1 MLEGVD
7 LGLVEGVRAGFP
19 CVAARVMTNC
29 DRGAIVA
36 KLDKLHDC
44 EYQGAGTRH
53 LITRLRVTGVVDLC
67 TAAKLSMS
75 FPFSCMKPDGTGE
88 NSGQVMDS
96 GRVVPLQSEIG
107 S

>member
-1 MLEGVD
+1 MRGRRE
-7 LGLVEGVRAGFP
+7 
-19 CVAARVMTNC
+19 VMTARR
-29 DRGAIVA
+29 RGTIAT
-36 KLDKLHDC
+36 KLDKLHGC
-44 EYQGAGTRH
+44 EYQRAETRH